1 MSSWA
6 EELLAMARRL
16 PREERLRI
24 AEELQRDEGAHSSSE
39 ASAEVEA
46 AWRDEVL
53 RRVRRF
59 LDGETTMLDGEAV
72 YQRLRAKYAR

>member
-1 MSSWA
+1 
-6 EELLAMARRL
+6 MAKRL
-16 PREERLRI
+16 PRDERLRI
-24 AEELQRDEGAHSSSE
+24 AEELQRDDTTHASTE
-39 ASAEVEA
+39 ASTEVEA

-72 YQRLRAKYAR
+72 YQRLHGKYAR

>member
-24 AEELQRDEGAHSSSE
+24 AEELQRDDAAH
-39 ASAEVEA
+39 ASPEMAAEVEA

-59 LDGETTMLDGEAV
+59 LDGETKMLDGEAV